1 MNKAIVIFLSHGS
14 RWDSNR
20 PVREQDYWDDHA
32 RFMDDL
38 FDSGKVILAGPFA
51 DDSGTMVI
59 VSFDSIDRARAIFQE
74 DPWAK
79 QDVLHATEFKE
90 WNIFLDGRDRELSKP
105 ISA

>member
-1 MNKAIVIFLSHGS
+1 MNIFAVIRTHGPNWQHS
-14 RWDSNR
+14 CGLEGQPDWAA
-20 PVREQDYWDDHA
+20 HA